1 MRQHFDGMTKRIE
14 QTVARILL
22 SLRRFYLGAILLD
35 ALDAFNRNQMTLL
48 AAALSY
54 YALLA
59 LFPLLLTLVGL
70 ASFFISEQTALDA
83 VMRIAGQYLPGVE
96 AQIKAILS
104 QVVAARGAATL
115 IGFVAL
121 LWSASGVF
129 DVLQLALDR
138 AWRVST
144 PRAFW
149 LRRLFSIA
157 VIGVL
162 GLFFV
167 TSVLVSAATLDFL
180 YASLGD
186 TANIPALQREAVNW
200 IGIAASFGAFLL
212 LYKIFPHARVTW
224 RAALFGASVAAL
236 LWQLAEFGYGVYLSY
251 FARFNLVYG
260 SLGAV
265 IGLMLWGYV
274 SAAIILFCAELT
286 ARVGRAQNI

>member
-1 MRQHFDGMTKRIE
+1 MRQRFENLSRRIE

-59 LFPLLLTLVGL
+59 LFPLLLTLIGL
-70 ASFFISEQTALDA
+70 ASFFISEQTALDT
-83 VMRIAGQYLPGVE
+83 VMRIAGPYLPGVKS
-96 AQIKAILS
+96 QIKEILN
-104 QVVAARGAATL
+104 QVIAARGAATL
-115 IGFVAL
+115 VGFVAL

-129 DVLQLALDR
+129 DVLQQALNR
-138 AWRVST
+138 AWRVT
-144 PRAFW
+144 VPRAFW
-149 LRRLFSIA
+149 LQRLFSIA
-157 VIGVL
+157 VIGGL

-167 TSVLVSAATLDFL
+167 ASVLASAATLDFL
-180 YASLGD
+180 YATLGD
-186 TANIPALQREAVNW
+186 VANVPALHRNVANW
-200 IGIAASFGAFLL
+200 TGLAASFVAFLL
-212 LYKIFPHARVTW
+212 LYKIFPRAHVTW
-224 RAALFGASVAAL
+224 RAALFGALSAAL
-236 LWQLAEFGYGVYLSY
+236 LWQAAKFGYGVYLSY

-265 IGLMLWGYV
+265 IGLMLWGYL

-286 ARVGRAQNI
+286 ARMGRAA

>member
-1 MRQHFDGMTKRIE
+1 MRQHFDGMTKRLE

-138 AWRVST
+138 ACAS
-144 PRAFW
+144 
-149 LRRLFSIA
+149 RR
-157 VIGVL
+157 
-162 GLFFV
+162 
-167 TSVLVSAATLDFL
+167 
-180 YASLGD
+180 
-186 TANIPALQREAVNW
+186 R
-200 IGIAASFGAFLL
+200 
-212 LYKIFPHARVTW
+212 
-224 RAALFGASVAAL
+224 
-236 LWQLAEFGYGVYLSY
+236 
-251 FARFNLVYG
+251 ARFGCAVYFQ
-260 SLGAV
+260 SP
-265 IGLMLWGYV
+265 
-274 SAAIILFCAELT
+274 
-286 ARVGRAQNI
+286 